1 MFLTIGIKTVAIMM
15 PFPDVFKVFDSH
27 SRDLLGRPSASGYCV
42 LISVEGIENLVW
54 YFMLTSRS
62 SETTIIL
69 PFELK
74 GVKCI
79 IDDIG
84 RKLYRND
91 IAKSDI
97 TDSTI

>member
-1 MFLTIGIKTVAIMM
+1 MM
-15 PFPDVFKVFDSH
+15 PFPDVFKMFDSH
-27 SRDLLGRPSASGYCV
+27 SRDLRDRSSASGYCV
-42 LISVEGIENLVW
+42 LISVGGLENLEW
-54 YFMLTSRS
+54 YFQLTSRS
-62 SETTIIL
+62 SETTITL

-79 IDDIG
+79 NDDNE

-91 IAKSDI
+91 IAKSDS